1 MYNKNFEI
9 PESIRVERFCETS
22 ANADDDDDEDA
33 IDKLSSLMCQ
43 SHQSLDTLYEC
54 SHPNLDKL
62 VDLSEELGVGAR
74 LVSDK
79 LVGVSRNISPSLT

>member
-1 MYNKNFEI
+1 MLLDYCYLMVCNKIEI

-22 ANADDDDDEDA
+22 ANADDDDEDA

-74 LVSDK
+74 LV
-79 LVGVSRNISPSLT
+79 